1 MDPATWSAL
10 IAGGAKAGSEIFSG
24 FGAQKDSK
32 RKQKEQ
38 KRKTIAEMLNAAL
51 ERESKSGQE
60 SRRGQREM
68 AGARAQAMQQLA
80 SQIIQS
86 LR

>member
-1 MDPATWSAL
+1 MDPATWAAL
-10 IAGGAKAGSEIFSG
+10 ISGGAKAGSEVFSG
-24 FGAQKDSK
+24 FKAEKDSK
-32 RKQKEQ
+32 RKAKEQ
-38 KRKTIAEMLNAAL
+38 KRKTLAEMLNAAL

-60 SRRGQREM
+60 GRRGQREM

-80 SQIIQS
+80 SQMIQA